1 MAPAMRNKIGSSHGT
16 VIGPC
21 ALRRGRTPTHVRKGR
36 DSMSRIPRPSHG
48 LVAAAVALLTALVA
62 AALPLAAMASD
73 WPPLGS

>member
-1 MAPAMRNKIGSSHGT
+1 
-16 VIGPC
+16 
-21 ALRRGRTPTHVRKGR
+21 
-36 DSMSRIPRPSHG
+36 MSRIPRPSHG